1 VSGTRDA
8 RTRYDNPLA
17 RIADAVPS
25 RVAEATSIAARA
37 IGAAAAAY
45 IAFDQSYDPTQA
57 FAAGVIAVAL
67 ASLIPVPAPW
77 RMALAAFGAGVL
89 FFGGA
94 LLLHEAA
101 GVVMLVAGTVA
112 AAATFVVGHRR
123 EDAVGLPVAAFFVAA
138 GATIGWVAVILFMVE
153 G

>member
-1 VSGTRDA
+1 MSSANEAGVG
-8 RTRYDNPLA
+8 YDNPLA
-17 RIADAVPS
+17 RIADAVPLG
-25 RVAEATSIAARA
+25 VADGTSIAARA
-37 IGAAAAAY
+37 IGAAAALY

-77 RMALAAFGAGVL
+77 RTALAAFGAGVL

-112 AAATFVVGHRR
+112 AAATLVVGHRR
-123 EDAVGLPVAAFFVAA
+123 EDAVGPPIAAFFVAA
-138 GATIGWVAVILFMVE
+138 GATIGWVAFILFMVE